1 MIRLNGRILK
11 ASASTLL
18 VFGAS
23 CANGDAPAADAD
35 AEAAAG
41 SGAMESATPAG
52 DPMPVD
58 ATVLLNPNDVE
69 GVALAGAGLT
79 QEQVDAVLAARPFA
93 DMTELDALLAE
104 STDAVARED
113 LYEHIWIPIDL
124 NTASEEEILLIPG
137 VGDRMA
143 HEFEEYRPYRAI
155 EQFRREIGKYVD
167 EQEVARLERY
177 VEIR

>member
-1 MIRLNGRILK
+1 MIRWNGRILT

-18 VFGAS
+18 LIS
-23 CANGDAPAADAD
+23 CANGDAPP
-35 AEAAAG
+35 AEADVDAAEAG
-41 SGAMESATPAG
+41 ALDSGPPAAG
-52 DPMPVD
+52 DPMAAD
-58 ATVLLNPNDVE
+58 ATALLDPNEVE

-104 STDAVARED
+104 SIDGAARED

-124 NTASEEEILLIPG
+124 NTASREEILLIPG
-137 VGDRMA
+137 VGERMA

-155 EQFRREIGKYVD
+155 EEFRREIGKYVD
-167 EQEVARLERY
+167 EEEVARLERY
-177 VEIR
+177 VAIR